1 MSCSHIAFPVQVP
14 HRPRGCLVNH
24 SHIHVQGCER
34 PRTRRGGV
42 TERRGRQNRCIMP
55 SPPATAGGIGW
66 GPRSGTGKDKLPD
79 YRSVQASACIVLA
92 FLARS
97 DAECPARSVHLAANL
112 GKQSG
117 GCGPRLDPH
126 LLHTVDGRKG
136 RGGVTVAPR
145 SRISKLRPSRKA
157 QCSPPKW
164 NSGLLADSIR
174 APLSVAPAKAKWRRA
189 PSGEKNPSG
198 LTAIVRG
205 RLGLGEGSDWER
217 ITRGTWGHLSDEGR
231 PGQARARLPRPQPGR
246 LRRL

>member
-1 MSCSHIAFPVQVP
+1 MGIALSCSHIAFPVQVP

-97 DAECPARSVHLAANL
+97 DAECPARSVHLARKSWQTVRGLRTTTRPSPVAHSRW
-112 GKQSG
+112 KE
-117 GCGPRLDPH
+117 GCGD
-126 LLHTVDGRKG
+126 
-136 RGGVTVAPR
+136 
-145 SRISKLRPSRKA
+145 
-157 QCSPPKW
+157 
-164 NSGLLADSIR
+164 
-174 APLSVAPAKAKWRRA
+174 
-189 PSGEKNPSG
+189 
-198 LTAIVRG
+198 
-205 RLGLGEGSDWER
+205 
-217 ITRGTWGHLSDEGR
+217 RGTEISHL
-231 PGQARARLPRPQPGR
+231 
-246 LRRL
+246 